1 MMGPQTVTH
10 AKILPLLALMAL
22 SACALDPVES
32 DPAKAEQRAAAMRQD
47 CYARGGTWSEA
58 SRTCVGADPRR

>member
-1 MMGPQTVTH
+1 MIKALV
-10 AKILPLLALMAL
+10 LLGMVAGV

>member
-1 MMGPQTVTH
+1 MTKLTL
-10 AKILPLLALMAL
+10 ILCLLAGLM
-22 SACALDPVES
+22 ACALEPVES
-32 DPAKAEQRAAAMRQD
+32 DPAKAEQRAAAMRSD